1 MLKPLPFAPGI
12 PAMPNGLDKDARTE
26 WRRLVRDLSQRG
38 ILCPADA
45 TLLHMTC
52 QAYSDL
58 MQFSRLRKH
67 QRAGATESALF
78 EKAFSDCLYTYR
90 LGLEQCTVLPP
101 EHIRL
106 RALPNNRHAPKK
118 KLSARGDQ

>member
-1 MLKPLPFAPGI
+1 MLKPSPFAPGI
-12 PAMPNGLDKDARTE
+12 PPMPNGLDKDARAE
-26 WRRLVRDLSQRG
+26 WRRLVRELEKRG

-45 TLLHMTC
+45 TILHGTC

-58 MQFSRLRKH
+58 MQLSRLRNH
-67 QRAGATESALF
+67 QRDGDIGSELF
-78 EKAFSDCLYTYR
+78 EQAFSDCLYTYR